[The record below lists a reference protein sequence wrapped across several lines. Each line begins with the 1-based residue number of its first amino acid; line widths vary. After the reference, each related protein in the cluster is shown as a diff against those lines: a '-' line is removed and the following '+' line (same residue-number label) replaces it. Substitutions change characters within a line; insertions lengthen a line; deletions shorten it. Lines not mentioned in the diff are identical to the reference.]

1 MNRIAALACI
11 LALPAAASAQEIS
24 NPSTVAPP
32 IGRYSHLAVVPAGSD
47 MLYVAGQVGN
57 APDGSIAADAE
68 AQYERALRN
77 VVAILASQG
86 ASPHNIVKLNVFL
99 VKPIAYE
106 RSAAIRAAVLGDAV
120 PPSTLVYVVR
130 LARPDLMVEVE
141 AIAVRPKTRAQ
152 N

>member
-1 MNRIAALACI
+1 VKTIAILACALI
-11 LALPAAASAQEIS
+11 LPAAASAQEIS

-32 IGRYSHLAVVPAGSD
+32 IGRYSHLAMVPSGSD
-47 MLYVAGQVGN
+47 MLYVAGQIGN

-86 ASPHNIVKLNVFL
+86 ASPRNIVKLTAYL
-99 VKPIAYE
+99 VKPLDYE
-106 RSAAIRAAVLGDAV
+106 RSSAIRKAVLGDAV

-130 LARPDLMVEVE
+130 LARPELLVEVD
-141 AIAVRPKTRAQ
+141 AIAVKPDR
-152 N
+152 

>member
-1 MNRIAALACI
+1 MKTIAILAC
-11 LALPAAASAQEIS
+11 ALTLPVAASAQEIS

-57 APDGSIAADAE
+57 APDGSVPADAE
-68 AQYERALRN
+68 AQYEGALRN
-77 VVAILASQG
+77 VAAILASQG
-86 ASPHNIVKLNVFL
+86 ATPHNLVKLNVYL

-130 LARPDLMVEVE
+130 LARPELLVEVD
-141 AIAVRPKTRAQ
+141 AIAVKPKS
-152 N
+152 

>member
-1 MNRIAALACI
+1 MKRAILLTCALAI
-11 LALPAAASAQEIS
+11 PAAASAQEMS

-32 IGRYSHLAVVPAGSD
+32 IGRYSHLAVVPSGPD

-57 APDGSIAADAE
+57 APDGSIPADAE

-86 ASPHNIVKLNVFL
+86 ATPHNLVKLNVYL

-106 RSAAIRAAVLGDAV
+106 RSAAIRAAVLGDVV

-130 LARPDLMVEVE
+130 LARPDLLVEVD
-141 AIAVRPKTRAQ
+141 AIAVRPER
-152 N
+152 